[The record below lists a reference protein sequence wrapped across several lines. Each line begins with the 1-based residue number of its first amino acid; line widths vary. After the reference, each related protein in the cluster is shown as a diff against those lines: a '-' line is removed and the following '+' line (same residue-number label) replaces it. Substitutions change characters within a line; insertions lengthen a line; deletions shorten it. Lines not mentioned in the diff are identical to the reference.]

1 MGSKPKAPKVVQ
13 QEDPQIQAQKAA
25 DEAAKKANEETA
37 TRKKR
42 KSESSLLSSG
52 AQGTSTVM
60 GQGKSTLGA

>member
-1 MGSKPKAPKVVQ
+1 MGSKPKKPAVVQ
-13 QEDPQIQAQKAA
+13 QPDPQVEAQKAA
-25 DEAAKKANEETA
+25 DAAAVKANEETA
-37 TRKKR
+37 IRKKR